1 MAKRNIAL
9 CFPHLDNSAIDKLV
23 NAHAKHM
30 GRALVDWINAWFW
43 TDEQIKQHMPHRI
56 EGLDI
61 LKQDKRGVLLLMKHT
76 AHFFVD
82 SKVLG
87 QYHECAVLAKRAS
100 LSRQFQERYYESLT
114 KANKGGVID
123 PSSPIQLVRALK
135 SGKTVLYAP
144 DHDFGLR
151 DDHGKPLQSGIA
163 DFFGV
168 PAATISVPFKLQKA
182 THCRV
187 CMLNSYYDTDNT
199 LVLSIREPTLDK
211 THQANFCQQM
221 NQEITNDIAQ
231 HPHEYMWQYN
241 RFNSFE
247 VGLLLKDYQPF
258 SKQEA
263 QYKALMRAFNTT
275 HRKSYYR
282 GKNTFGYFT
291 VSAWIINETHDQVLL
306 CHDKETNQWLHVGS
320 MSDTISDCLEVGWAA
335 LIQAREIT
343 GLTSCVAAHT
353 DIFDLH
359 VNRVVSG
366 HIENN
371 RTHCDIRF
379 LLRAESTEKLRM
391 YAKYSL
397 QWIPLADVEAYTI
410 NESILR
416 MVEKTQH
423 MANEQQQLNT
433 LTNQANR

>member
-9 CFPHLDNSAIDKLV
+9 CFPHLDKSEIDKLV

-100 LSRQFQERYYESLT
+100 LSRQFQEKYYESLT

-168 PAATISVPFKLQKA
+168 PAATILAPFKLKKA
-182 THCRV
+182 TNCRV
-187 CMLNSYYDTDNT
+187 CVLNSYYDADNT
-199 LVLSIREPTLDK
+199 LVLSIREPSLDK
-211 THQANFCQQM
+211 NNQANFCQQM

-291 VSAWIINETHDQVLL
+291 VSAWIVNKAHDQVLL
-306 CHDKETNQWLHVGS
+306 CHDKETNQWLHIGS
-320 MSDTISDCLEVGWAA
+320 MSDTILDCLEVGWVA
-335 LIQAREIT
+335 LIQAKEIT
-343 GLTSCVAAHT
+343 GLTSCVVGHT
-353 DIFDLH
+353 DIFDLQ

-366 HIENN
+366 HIEDN

-379 LLRAESTEKLRM
+379 LLQAESTEKLRM
-391 YAKYSL
+391 HAKYSL
-397 QWIPLADVEAYTI
+397 KWVPLADVKAYTI
-410 NESILR
+410 NESMLR

-423 MANEQQQLNT
+423 MATEQKKYSQQVNL
-433 LTNQANR
+433 ANG